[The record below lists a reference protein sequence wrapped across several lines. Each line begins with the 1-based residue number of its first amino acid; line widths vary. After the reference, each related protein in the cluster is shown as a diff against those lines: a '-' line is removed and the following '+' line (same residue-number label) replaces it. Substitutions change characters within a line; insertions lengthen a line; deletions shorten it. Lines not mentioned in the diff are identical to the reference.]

1 MQFLKKDE
9 NSKKFDSSTERKIL
23 KKIPFALLIGTIIPL
38 LAVGAV
44 HLYDQF
50 NPSVIANQ
58 LPHAADNST
67 ELFFYMMIGLII
79 FYWTMVLTVALA
91 CVIMIIM
98 KGPIYTAD
106 SYPLSH
112 KDRPSGQ

>member
-9 NSKKFDSSTERKIL
+9 NSKRVDSSTERKIL
-23 KKIPFALLIGTIIPL
+23 KKIPVALIIGTIIPL

-44 HLYDQF
+44 HLYYQF
-50 NPSVIANQ
+50 MPSENANQ
-58 LPHAADNST
+58 LPHSANNST

-79 FYWTMVLTVALA
+79 FYWTMVLTIALA
-91 CVIMIIM
+91 CVIMVIM

-106 SYPLSH
+106 SYALSH
-112 KDRPSGQ
+112 KDTPSAQ